1 MQTPGGRVK
10 ELAIKSRGITG
21 QLLILQVTLKQSIR
35 QGWGWRKEEGFI
47 FLASS
52 PLIQSLSPLQHLGC
66 FSATSGSHQGSQ
78 IPHLSKLPGRHGRAA
93 AIHKVHES
101 CLVRPGP
108 GTTEAPV
115 TADEMWFHQNPA
127 PRRLSIQDE
136 AEAGGHVNLGHP
148 ERHKN
153 ESSMV
158 MFINYEESF

>member
-1 MQTPGGRVK
+1 MQIPGGRVK

-52 PLIQSLSPLQHLGC
+52 PMIQSLSPLQHLGC
-66 FSATSGSHQGSQ
+66 FSATSGSHQESQ
-78 IPHLSKLPGRHGRAA
+78 IPHLSKLTGRHGRAA

-108 GTTEAPV
+108 GSTEAPV
-115 TADEMWFHQNPA
+115 MAGEMSSHQDPT

-136 AEAGGHVNLGHP
+136 VEAGSQVNLGHP